1 MKNKNTIGLH
11 IFRILLCSLILM
23 NIFNFLNQSDIL
35 FSNDGIFEYE
45 RYKIIAKNYNF
56 ELISNILEWLSIDV
70 YLYITAIV
78 AIVYATG
85 IGGYISG
92 IILYILLLNLS
103 FRNLYILDGSDSI
116 IRVTLFF
123 LIFAD
128 TYRYG
133 LFKNLSFT
141 IKSLSNLFTG
151 LFKVQIVIVYF
162 YTGIVKLFLGED
174 WRDGSALHYILQ
186 LNDFQGTSYNTFL
199 SNNYYF
205 VKVTTYSTIIFELL
219 FPLILF
225 NSRMRY
231 VIIFFGILFHIGIFI
246 FMRIPVF
253 PFIMIATY
261 FTFVS
266 DETYV
271 SIYDRLKQYVI
282 STRVNLIKKIAI
294 IFVITFSLPCLSQ
307 DSLLIKTNHFLKTE
321 FKNKKLNN
329 LTIAIKLN
337 GLDTVIHY
345 GDSIKNENL
354 YEIGSISKVITGLA
368 FYDIARNYKIAVDER
383 INLSSSLHR
392 LTYRN
397 LYTHTS
403 GIIDNPTNISKGN
416 DPTKSYTID
425 KFHYFI
431 NKYKL
436 IDSCIGKF
444 SYSNTGVMLL
454 SLCME
459 NITKKSINYI
469 IDNKINEIGLPN
481 TTIVNYRL
489 LNNLHKGYN
498 ENNVLQSNWD
508 FNYFVSAGGI
518 HSNGNDMLKLI
529 SYFLGLHKKSD
540 YLDFFKSQYLDDNIE
555 ISTFLFI
562 DRNYKNIVYWH
573 NGGTNG
579 FSSHISFST
588 KNDNG
593 YCILTNKDVDLDN
606 LVAKLN
612 MIFYYK

>member
-199 SNNYYF
+199 SNNYY
-205 VKVTTYSTIIFELL
+205 L
-219 FPLILF
+219 
-225 NSRMRY
+225 
-231 VIIFFGILFHIGIFI
+231 
-246 FMRIPVF
+246 
-253 PFIMIATY
+253 
-261 FTFVS
+261 
-266 DETYV
+266 
-271 SIYDRLKQYVI
+271 
-282 STRVNLIKKIAI
+282 
-294 IFVITFSLPCLSQ
+294 
-307 DSLLIKTNHFLKTE
+307 
-321 FKNKKLNN
+321 
-329 LTIAIKLN
+329 
-337 GLDTVIHY
+337 
-345 GDSIKNENL
+345 
-354 YEIGSISKVITGLA
+354 
-368 FYDIARNYKIAVDER
+368 
-383 INLSSSLHR
+383 
-392 LTYRN
+392 
-397 LYTHTS
+397 
-403 GIIDNPTNISKGN
+403 
-416 DPTKSYTID
+416 
-425 KFHYFI
+425 
-431 NKYKL
+431 
-436 IDSCIGKF
+436 
-444 SYSNTGVMLL
+444 
-454 SLCME
+454 
-459 NITKKSINYI
+459 
-469 IDNKINEIGLPN
+469 
-481 TTIVNYRL
+481 
-489 LNNLHKGYN
+489 
-498 ENNVLQSNWD
+498 
-508 FNYFVSAGGI
+508 
-518 HSNGNDMLKLI
+518 
-529 SYFLGLHKKSD
+529 
-540 YLDFFKSQYLDDNIE
+540 
-555 ISTFLFI
+555 
-562 DRNYKNIVYWH
+562 
-573 NGGTNG
+573 
-579 FSSHISFST
+579 
-588 KNDNG
+588 
-593 YCILTNKDVDLDN
+593 
-606 LVAKLN
+606 
-612 MIFYYK
+612 